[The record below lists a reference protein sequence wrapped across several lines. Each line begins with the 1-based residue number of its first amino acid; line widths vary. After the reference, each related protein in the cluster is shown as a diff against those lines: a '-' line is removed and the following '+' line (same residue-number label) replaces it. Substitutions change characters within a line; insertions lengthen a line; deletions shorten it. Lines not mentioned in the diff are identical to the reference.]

1 MLVALVVVG
10 SALVATVVVSLNR
23 VRRTR
28 RELARATT
36 EQERCEREIA
46 ELSRTVRHDA
56 LTDLLNRVGF
66 LERLDV
72 RLERSRSRTTVL
84 YLDLDRFKTINDTL
98 GHAAGDQLLHVIGR
112 RIARVVGADGDA
124 ARIGGD
130 EFAIALDGTSTL
142 DHREFAERLSRSIV
156 EPVEISGRLL
166 RVSSSIGVAE
176 GPWEELTSIAVLG
189 FADQALQLAKAHGRD
204 RIEVFSPEMR
214 SADRR
219 RAEDEIQLRR
229 ALDRGEIQSFFR
241 PEIDVNEGR
250 LIGAEIVARWIRD
263 DGTVVDE
270 DGLLDVARDA
280 NTVERLAVAL
290 AREARPFLRRLELLG
305 LPEDFR
311 FRLDVPRRC
320 TPRAWRDGQIAAA
333 FVDLDL
339 DRITL
344 DVTGDVF
351 GLDPTHAADLLA
363 DLRTRGARVAL
374 RDLFDLGVLGSVEI
388 DELRLAGPIVHGRR
402 DVDDALLDTVTE
414 LARRLGLDVSAGDTV
429 SVDDSHR
436 LTSHGC
442 RRQSG
447 SLFGD
452 PVSAE
457 ELAEL
462 VEKDLVNHLFSLAM
476 P

>member
-10 SALVATVVVSLNR
+10 SALVATVVAARDR
-23 VRRTR
+23 VRHAR
-28 RELARATT
+28 RELARAIA
-36 EQERCEREIA
+36 EQERQGFEIA

-56 LTDLLNRVGF
+56 LTGLLNRVGF
-66 LERLDV
+66 LERLDAH
-72 RLERSRSRTTVL
+72 LDRSRSRTTVL

-98 GHAAGDQLLHVIGR
+98 GHAAGDQLLHVVGG
-112 RIARVVGADGDA
+112 RIARVVGSDGDA

-130 EFAIALDGTSTL
+130 EFAIALDDVSTR
-142 DHREFAERLSRSIV
+142 DCREFAERLSRSIV

-166 RVSSSIGVAE
+166 RVSASIGVAE
-176 GPWEELTSIAVLG
+176 SPWEDLSSIAVLG

-219 RAEDEIQLRR
+219 RAEDEVHLRR
-229 ALDRGEIQSFFR
+229 ALDRGEIQPFFR

-250 LIGAEIVARWIRD
+250 LIGAEIVARWIRN
-263 DGTVVDE
+263 DGTIVDE
-270 DGLLDVARDA
+270 DELLDVARDA

-290 AREARPFLRRLELLG
+290 AREARPFVRRLELLG
-305 LPEDFR
+305 LPENFR
-311 FRLDVPRRC
+311 FRLAVPRRC

-339 DRITL
+339 DRVTL
-344 DVTGDVF
+344 DLTGDVF
-351 GLDPTHAADLLA
+351 GLDPTHAADLLV
-363 DLRTRGARVAL
+363 DLRKRGARVAL
-374 RDLFDLGVLGSVEI
+374 RNLSDLGVLGVVEI
-388 DELRLAGPIVHGRR
+388 DELRLGGPVVHGRR
-402 DVDDALLDTVTE
+402 NVDDALLDTVAE

-436 LTSHGC
+436 LASHGC
-442 RRQSG
+442 HRQSG

-462 VEKDLVNHLFSLAM
+462 VENDLVSHLFPLAM